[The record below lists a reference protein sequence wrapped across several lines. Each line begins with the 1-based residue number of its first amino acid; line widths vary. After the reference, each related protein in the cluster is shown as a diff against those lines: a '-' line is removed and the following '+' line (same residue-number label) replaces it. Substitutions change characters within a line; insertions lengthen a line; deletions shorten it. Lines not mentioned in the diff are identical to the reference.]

1 MSGED
6 FYAKKYKKRLLDHAE
21 WVLKADQL
29 LDAAGLFERKIHET
43 WDDWRNRTLKYDDR
57 FISIYFMLSSYAI
70 ENLLKAVII
79 KKPRKELENT
89 INTSTKFPT
98 ILKEHDL
105 FKLAKRASLLNFTL
119 GNEEYLKKLTRS
131 AIGYGRYP
139 MPTNPSDFNTFSVAE
154 QDKKRY
160 SLSSYTSMDVKEVKR
175 LVNEIRG
182 FLNL

>member
-6 FYAKKYKKRLLDHAE
+6 FYTKKYKKRLLDYEE

-29 LDAAGLFERKIHET
+29 LDAAGLFEGKIHET
-43 WDDWRNRTLKYDDR
+43 WDNCRNGTSKYDDR

-79 KKPRKELENT
+79 KKQRKELENT
-89 INTSTKFPT
+89 INTRTKFPAM
-98 ILKEHDL
+98 LKEHDL
-105 FKLAKRASLLNFTL
+105 FKLAKRGNLLNFAL

-131 AIGYGRYP
+131 AIWYGRYP
-139 MPTNPSDFNTFSVAE
+139 MPTNPSDFNPFSVT
-154 QDKKRY
+154 QQNQKSY

-182 FLNL
+182 FLK

>member
-21 WVLKADQL
+21 WLLKADQL
-29 LDAAGLFERKIHET
+29 LDAACLFERKIHET

-79 KKPRKELENT
+79 KKQRKELENT
-89 INTSTKFPT
+89 INTSIKFPT

-105 FKLAKRASLLNFTL
+105 FKLAKRAGLLNFAL

-131 AIGYGRYP
+131 AIWYGRYP
-139 MPTNPSDFNTFSVAE
+139 MPTNPSDFNTFGVAE
-154 QDKKRY
+154 QDKTPY